1 MFERV
6 KRKKFISE
14 TNRTWTGDLHIYGP
28 TCYQLIH
35 LDSWHV
41 WMLYNFKIYIQL
53 KNWRGKILEFI
64 NYIQAT
70 NWAFL
75 NYMQTIKFNCIYF
88 LPVDGEKT
96 LIWIRFNAYVSLLCV
111 CQSPSCLPSDP
122 KLSNQFDP
130 LWATSR
136 KTINNFLHRS
146 PCDISLILKH

>member
-14 TNRTWTGDLHIYGP
+14 TDRTWTGDLHIYGP

-75 NYMQTIKFNCIYF
+75 NYMQTIKFNCIYSYRLTEKKPWF
-88 LPVDGEKT
+88 KLYLTRTYLCFVSVNRQAVCHQTQNCRITSTHSGLPHG
-96 LIWIRFNAYVSLLCV
+96 
-111 CQSPSCLPSDP
+111 
-122 KLSNQFDP
+122 KLS
-130 LWATSR
+130 
-136 KTINNFLHRS
+136 KIFLHRS
-146 PCDISLILKH
+146 PFDISLILKH